1 MALTTSP
8 FLAQA
13 HAQQVQRD
21 ACVATAGD
29 LGPLAFAG
37 YAHFTAMQVRAG
49 KVRGLDLHL
58 QRLRMASQTLF
69 GQAMADELIK
79 EQLRAALQAGGVGD
93 VSLTATVYS
102 SAGEFTVG
110 QHEDRLHLLVR
121 TSAPSDGPA
130 GPVRLQLV
138 DHERTLPELKHVGEI
153 AKTWWLRKAVEQGF
167 DDAAFVDAQGRL
179 SEATIWNLAFW
190 DGEHVVW
197 PRAAMLQGTTMSIVM
212 RQLQRMGVAQQ
223 LQDIR
228 IDALPGFKG
237 AVVMN
242 SWTPGVA
249 VRRFAALKMPAAPDF
264 VDLLHR
270 AFAQEPLL
278 PI

>member
-8 FLAQA
+8 FLAPV

-21 ACVATAGD
+21 GCAATAGD
-29 LGPLAFAG
+29 LGPLVFAG

-49 KVRGLDLHL
+49 RVRGLDLHL
-58 QRLRMASQTLF
+58 QRLRTASQTLF
-69 GQAMADELIK
+69 GQALSDKAIREH
-79 EQLRAALQAGGVGD
+79 LRAALQTGGAGD

-102 SAGEFTVG
+102 SAGEFTAG
-110 QHEDRLHLLVR
+110 QYKDRLHLLVR

-130 GPVRLQLV
+130 GPLRLQLAA
-138 DHERTLPELKHVGEI
+138 HERTLPELKHVGEV

-179 SEATIWNLAFW
+179 SEATIWNMAFW
-190 DGEHVVW
+190 DGRQLVW
-197 PRAAMLQGTTMSIVM
+197 PRAAMLRGTTMSIVM
-212 RQLQRMGVAQQ
+212 RQLERMGIGQQ
-223 LQDIR
+223 FQDIR
-228 IDALPGFKG
+228 LDALPAFKG

-242 SWTPGVA
+242 SWTPAVPVRSLAAIEMPVA
-249 VRRFAALKMPAAPDF
+249 PEF

-270 AFAQEPLL
+270 AYAQEPLL
-278 PI
+278 AI